1 MRVTFNALNN
11 GLDAI
16 NLAAD
21 QFMEAQW
28 QVSTGKRL
36 RTLSTDPA
44 ASQRAVVERSTL
56 ANVDSYAQAGSAASS
71 RLAALDQTLGDLVEQ
86 IQRAKVAASSGHPDT
101 ASATTRAAAAIT
113 LGGIRDS
120 MAADINMELDG
131 IRLFSG
137 SNSNSQAY
145 VRGAGGAW
153 TYQGNAE
160 LVQTEVDSGRSVTMT
175 LDGQAIMQGSDTAD
189 LLTTMDSLVTAVQNG
204 DSAGINSGFD
214 ALERAFQRVSRALSV
229 VGTDEVSVDDSATH
243 LSKLH
248 LASESRVSVLED
260 TNLAAAIVRMSRAQ
274 TAYNAA
280 LGAVGTSGKNSLLNY
295 LT

>member
-21 QFMEAQW
+21 QFMEAQY

-36 RTLSTDPA
+36 RQLSTDPSA
-44 ASQRAVVERSTL
+44 AQRSVVERSEL
-56 ANVDSYAQAGSAASS
+56 SNIDSYAQAGSTASS
-71 RLAALDQTLGDLVEQ
+71 RLANLDQTLSDLVEQ

-101 ASATTRAAAAIT
+101 ASATTRAAAAVT

-120 MAADINMELDG
+120 IATDINMQMDG
-131 IRLFSG
+131 VHLFSG
-137 SNSNSQAY
+137 SDSTTAAY
-145 VRGAGGAW
+145 ARVAGAW
-153 TYQGNAE
+153 TYQGNADQ
-160 LVQTEVDSGRSVTMT
+160 VRTEVDTGRSVTMT
-175 LDGQAIMQGSDTAD
+175 MDGQAILQGSDSAD
-189 LLTTMDSLVTAVQNG
+189 LLTTIDNLVTAVQNG
-204 DSAGINSGFD
+204 DGTGINTGMD
-214 ALERAFQRVSRALSV
+214 ALDRAFQRVSRALST
-229 VGTDEVSVDDSATH
+229 VGTDEVSVDDSGTH

-248 LASESRVSVLED
+248 LASEKRVSTLED
-260 TNLAAAIVRMSRAQ
+260 TNLADAIVRMSRAQ

-280 LGAVGTSGKNSLLNY
+280 LGAVGTQGKNSLLNY